1 MSRVTHSIR
10 NGIIRSHRERQPEAI
25 VFECRLRYSGIEDA
39 LTVDID
45 EVIRSCPKPTLTTDV
60 RGHRLKQIR
69 IRLHT
74 LRQRLET
81 INAERTQLRRG
92 SRPVQ
97 AAAGSV
103 ETEIRQLLEERKR
116 MRIDR

>member
-60 RGHRLKQIR
+60 RSHRLKQIR
-69 IRLHT
+69 LRLRT
-74 LRQRLET
+74 LRQRQAT
-81 INAERTQLRRG
+81 VDAERAKLRQG
-92 SRPVQ
+92 SRPVL
-97 AAAGSV
+97 AAVESV
-103 ETEIRQLLEERKR
+103 EREIS
-116 MRIDR
+116 